1 MAANN
6 VGHRVFLFD
15 ALPESIRRS
24 IFNEANIGRLVG
36 VAPRRDRNAPRKQSI
51 LTRIC
56 KESRRVFS
64 IHAFRLY
71 DSIFPFVLIGSEEE
85 PDWVYINP
93 HLDVLYLGYETVSG
107 EWNLIEPP
115 KSHSLITGLKRVW
128 LHYFDVPP
136 VVGYT
141 SFEFDPTMPAVE
153 IDVTRLV
160 YKNLERVTITSESVA
175 PSIIEEL
182 NGYTDFK
189 FIYHVET
196 NTILV
201 SQGTILEDAIIDE
214 RTQRRLSGNDVFK
227 VEVLF
232 DRKPDLVH
240 NTTEWQTI
248 NNGDTHAAAFDKASE
263 PVQFVW
269 TFSAEYLLKRL
280 VRN

>member
-15 ALPESIRRS
+15 ALPESIRRR

-36 VAPRRDRNAPRKQSI
+36 VAPRRDRNAPQ
-51 LTRIC
+51 
-56 KESRRVFS
+56 
-64 IHAFRLY
+64 
-71 DSIFPFVLIGSEEE
+71 E

-153 IDVTRLV
+153 IAATRLI

-175 PSIIEEL
+175 PSIVEEL

-196 NTILV
+196 NTVLV
-201 SQGTILEDAIIDE
+201 SQGTIPEDVIIDE
-214 RTQRRLSGNDVFK
+214 RTQLRLSGDDVFK

-240 NTTEWQTI
+240 DTTEWQTI

-263 PVQFVW
+263 PFQFVW

-280 VRN
+280 TGSAHSCSHT